1 MAGRKKAAPE
11 TVEAEVV
18 NEVAVA
24 QPEKM
29 EFRLIN
35 PTEDGFLRVIKWNK
49 EELEAAVRHKIAA
62 YQNVVYTEDNMKQA
76 KADRAELNKLTK
88 AIEERRKMVKKII
101 NEPYE
106 VFEAE
111 LKEILALIQEPV
123 GIIDRQVKAFEDQ
136 QKEEKKKNIRSA
148 YDEVIGD
155 LGQVL
160 PFEKVFDS
168 RYLNQTYKLTTA
180 QSDIKE
186 KVEKVRTDLETID
199 SLESKYK
206 LNAKDVYIKTLD
218 LSKALAENKRLS
230 DLEEK
235 LEAEKRRKAE
245 EEAERKRLAEERKKA
260 EEEKAKAEEEKRK
273 ALGDQRKAEEEIHT
287 KEAAASVEN
296 LPFDVSRSGNS
307 VSESQATVIKQP
319 ENVIK
324 GQENGAESAL
334 NVSSGAENGTLPWE
348 SGSGPVSAMGRA
360 IQSTEQQA
368 FAAAIDPF
376 AQQQT
381 AEPPKVEEK
390 RYKTRFYAKGTRA
403 QLEMLIQFM
412 NDNGIEYGRIK
423 A

>member
-1 MAGRKKAAPE
+1 MAGRKKAAPAPE

-136 QKEEKKKNIRSA
+136 QKEEKKKSIQKS

-155 LGQVL
+155 LAEVL
-160 PFEKVFDS
+160 PFERVFDI
-168 RYLNQTYKLTTA
+168 RYFNQTYKLATA
-180 QSDIKE
+180 QAEVKA

-245 EEAERKRLAEERKKA
+245 EEAERKRLAEERRRAA
-260 EEEKAKAEEEKRK
+260 EERAKAEEEQRK
-273 ALGDQRKAEEEIHT
+273 ALEAQKKAEQES
-287 KEAAASVEN
+287 ASKQAEN
-296 LPFDVSRSGNS
+296 VAEPAKNVI
-307 VSESQATVIKQP
+307 ESQ
-319 ENVIK
+319 
-324 GQENGAESAL
+324 ESVTEPAQ
-334 NVSSGAENGTLPWE
+334 NVSNGAENGTEP
-348 SGSGPVSAMGRA
+348 SAAGA

-368 FAAAIDPF
+368 SVAIDPF
-376 AQQQT
+376 
-381 AEPPKVEEK
+381 EPKQEEK
-390 RYKTRFYAKGTRA
+390 RYRTKFCAVGTRA
-403 QLEMLIQFM
+403 QLQKLIEFM
-412 NDNGIEYGRIK
+412 NENNIEYGRIK
-423 A
+423 

>member
-11 TVEAEVV
+11 TVETEVV

-101 NEPYE
+101 NEPYD

-123 GIIDRQVKAFEDQ
+123 GIIDRQVKVFEDQ
-136 QKEEKKKNIRSA
+136 QKEEKKKSIQKS

-155 LGQVL
+155 LAEVL
-160 PFEKVFDS
+160 PFERVFDI
-168 RYLNQTYKLTTA
+168 RYLNQTYKLATA
-180 QSDIKE
+180 QAEVKA

-245 EEAERKRLAEERKKA
+245 EEAERKRLAEERRKA
-260 EEEKAKAEEEKRK
+260 AEEKAKAEEEQRK
-273 ALGDQRKAEEEIHT
+273 ALEDQKRAEQESASKQQEIVT
-287 KEAAASVEN
+287 EPAKNVIEN
-296 LPFDVSRSGNS
+296 R
-307 VSESQATVIKQP
+307 
-319 ENVIK
+319 ENVT
-324 GQENGAESAL
+324 EPAP
-334 NVSSGAENGTLPWE
+334 NVSNETEP
-348 SGSGPVSAMGRA
+348 SAAGA

-368 FAAAIDPF
+368 SVAVDPF
-376 AQQQT
+376 
-381 AEPPKVEEK
+381 EPKQEEK
-390 RYKTRFYAKGTRA
+390 RYRTKFCAVGTRA
-403 QLEMLIQFM
+403 QLQKLIEFM
-412 NDNGIEYGRIK
+412 NENNIEYGRIK
-423 A
+423 

>member
-1 MAGRKKAAPE
+1 MAGRKKA
-11 TVEAEVV
+11 VEAEVV

-101 NEPYE
+101 NEPYD
-106 VFEAE
+106 VFESE

-136 QKEEKKKNIRSA
+136 QKEEKKKSIQKS

-155 LGQVL
+155 LAEIL
-160 PFEKVFDS
+160 PFERVFDI
-168 RYLNQTYKLTTA
+168 RYLNQTYKLAIA
-180 QSDIKE
+180 QDEVKA

-245 EEAERKRLAEERKKA
+245 EEAERKRLAEERRKA
-260 EEEKAKAEEEKRK
+260 AEEKAKAEEEQRK
-273 ALGDQRKAEEEIHT
+273 ALEDQRKEEEMRA
-287 KEAAASVEN
+287 KEEAGSAEN
-296 LPFDVSRSGNS
+296 RPFDVCGSGNS
-307 VSESQATVIKQP
+307 VRESQSTVIEQP
-319 ENVIK
+319 ETVIK
-324 GQENGAESAL
+324 GQENVTDPSQ
-334 NVSSGAENGTLPWE
+334 NVSGRAENDMLQRTNNT
-348 SGSGPVSAMGRA
+348 GPVSAMGRV
-360 IQSTEQQA
+360 IQSIEQQA
-368 FAAAIDPF
+368 YAAAIDPF
-376 AQQQT
+376 
-381 AEPPKVEEK
+381 EPKQEEK
-390 RYKTRFYAKGTRA
+390 RYRTKFCAVGTRA
-403 QLEMLIQFM
+403 QLQNLIQFM
-412 NDNGIEYGRIK
+412 NENNIEYGRIK
-423 A
+423 